1 MSNANQPSLTQP
13 EGSRRSGLMRIVLAE
28 WPYAL
33 LLIAAIVGIAITD
46 MKLEIAPRYWQFL
59 IPVFAIFSLVL
70 GWKGAGTSGRS
81 SFVVKTL
88 LHWGALL
95 VVVQILFYVPEML
108 DVLNAELTGLQIVFL
123 LGLTAFLAG
132 IHGDWRMAVIGV
144 FLVAGGIL
152 VAFLDDAALMV
163 SVIAVGLLIVS
174 ILWRKFVGEKSAD

>member
-1 MSNANQPSLTQP
+1 MSNVNQPSLTQP
-13 EGSRRSGLMRIVLAE
+13 EGSRRSGFMRFALAE

-46 MKLEIAPRYWQFL
+46 MKLEFAPHYWELL
-59 IPVFAIFSLVL
+59 IPVFALFSLVL
-70 GWKGAGTSGRS
+70 GWKGAGESGRT

-95 VVVQILFYVPEML
+95 AVVLILFYVPQMI
-108 DVLNAELTGLQIVFL
+108 DVLNAELTGLQIIFL

-132 IHGDWRMAVIGV
+132 IHGDWRMAVIGA
-144 FLVAGGIL
+144 FLVCGGVLI
-152 VAFLDDAALMV
+152 AFLDDAALMV

-174 ILWRKFVGEKSAD
+174 ILWRKVVGEKSAD